1 MLPDYV
7 LNENLWFIQ
16 RQNKRKSGQIAE
28 VQRSKVEVRATV
40 PPVHKFLCMVPG
52 IRFIHSNKY
61 FPIHF
66 ITNLFILT
74 IYHRLKKKKLAMA
87 RIRGNMPWNACFVNY
102 NSIDWP
108 NCFGGWSI
116 PLHWIWVGLIIYL
129 VCRYIQYEICCE
141 FLCNSKCHKIW
152 KGQAFFHLYFSQ
164 IARRDYIVTFKERD
178 KE

>member
-16 RQNKRKSGQIAE
+16 RQNKRKSGQIGV

-40 PPVHKFLCMVPG
+40 PPVHKNKAIFLCMVPG
-52 IRFIHSNKY
+52 ISFIHSNKY

-74 IYHRLKKKKLAMA
+74 IYYRFKKKLAMS
-87 RIRGNMPWNACFVNY
+87 RINGNMPWNACFLNY

-108 NCFGGWSI
+108 NCFGCWSI
-116 PLHWIWVGLIIYL
+116 VLHWIWVGLIIWSVVIFNMRCAVNFFVTQNVTKYEKD
-129 VCRYIQYEICCE
+129 RHFFIYI
-141 FLCNSKCHKIW
+141 FLK
-152 KGQAFFHLYFSQ
+152 
-164 IARRDYIVTFKERD
+164 
-178 KE
+178 

>member
-16 RQNKRKSGQIAE
+16 RQNKRKSGQIAV

-40 PPVHKFLCMVPG
+40 PHVHKNKAIFLCMV
-52 IRFIHSNKY
+52 KY

-74 IYHRLKKKKLAMA
+74 IYHKFKKNLKLAMA
-87 RIRGNMPWNACFVNY
+87 RISENMPWNACFVNY

-108 NCFGGWSI
+108 NCFGCWSI
-116 PLHWIWVGLIIYL
+116 VGRFNHLFGLSLYTIWDVLWISL
-129 VCRYIQYEICCE
+129 
-141 FLCNSKCHKIW
+141 
-152 KGQAFFHLYFSQ
+152 
-164 IARRDYIVTFKERD
+164 
-178 KE
+178 